1 MKAAL
6 LTDLLVVHLNENLHL
21 LLQNDISLDDAA
33 RTVSLSPPYVSRI
46 FRDIVGINFVSYVK
60 KCKMERACELLRQG
74 EMNVDQVAVSLG
86 YNSTAYFI
94 KNFKDSYGVTP
105 KAYQK
110 RWGEK

>member
-1 MKAAL
+1 
-6 LTDLLVVHLNENLHL
+6 
-21 LLQNDISLDDAA
+21 
-33 RTVSLSPPYVSRI
+33 
-46 FRDIVGINFVSYVK
+46 
-60 KCKMERACELLRQG
+60 MERASELLRQG